1 MIRYEEIVRRPL
13 TYTLRQ
19 QMLETHLCEL
29 CYKVNQVR
37 GFCHLATFRLS
48 GKQEMGKTGKFLKPA
63 YNDLPKPVPGVSFK
77 KGS

>member
-37 GFCHLATFRLS
+37 GFRYLTAFGRS
-48 GKQEMGKTGKFLKPA
+48 SKQELEK
-63 YNDLPKPVPGVSFK
+63 N
-77 KGS
+77 